1 LSPRGQP
8 MSDQLTAAS
17 NAMGIPEPLVERSAE
32 ARAAESGSSTEEILT
47 AWAGGEAAPTAAP
60 PETPDE
66 APEPETEEPAAEEPV
81 EEEPATPE
89 IVIDTPAEEAP
100 ETTERPVPAGPYK
113 PPVLVGARDNPMTI
127 LAAVVGL
134 FVVTFLV
141 GFVGPSFQGEAP
153 GARTSEIGYSGEALE
168 GQAIYASLN
177 CDSCHTQMVRP
188 VIADVGLGA
197 VTVHDS
203 NQILG
208 TRRFGPD
215 LSNAGA
221 RISGSQLAAIVG
233 GLGEHPA
240 YSLSEDDLGALVAY
254 LGESQTLEDEADA
267 GEAGSETES

>member
-1 LSPRGQP
+1 
-8 MSDQLTAAS
+8 MSEQLTAAS
-17 NAMGIPEPLVERSAE
+17 NAMGIPETLVERSAE
-32 ARAAESGSSTEEILT
+32 ARAAESGASTEEILT
-47 AWAGGEAAPTAAP
+47 AWAGGEAAPAAAP
-60 PETPDE
+60 PETPEE
-66 APEPETEEPAAEEPV
+66 APETETEEPAAEEPV
-81 EEEPATPE
+81 EEAPATPE
-89 IVIDTPAEEAP
+89 IVIDTPTEAP
-100 ETTERPVPAGPYK
+100 EKPKPAAPAGPYK

-141 GFVGPSFQGEAP
+141 GFVGASFQGEAP
-153 GARTSEIGYSGEALE
+153 GARTSEIGYSEEALD
-168 GQAIYASLN
+168 GQRIYASLN

-215 LSNAGA
+215 LSNVGA
-221 RISGSQLAAIVG
+221 RISESQLAAIVG

-240 YSLSEDDLGALVAY
+240 YSLSDADLGALVQY
-254 LGESQTLEDEADA
+254 LAESRTVADESTD
-267 GEAGSETES
+267 EPESETES

>member
-1 LSPRGQP
+1 

-32 ARAAESGSSTEEILT
+32 ARAAESGASTEEILT
-47 AWAGGEAAPTAAP
+47 AWAGGEAAPAAAP
-60 PETPDE
+60 PEAPEE
-66 APEPETEEPAAEEPV
+66 APEPDTDEPAAEEPV
-81 EEEPATPE
+81 DEEPATPE
-89 IVIDTPAEEAP
+89 IVIEAPAEEAP
-100 ETTERPVPAGPYK
+100 ERPERAAPAGPYK
-113 PPVLVGARDNPMTI
+113 PPILVGARDNPMTI

-153 GARTSEIGYSGEALE
+153 GARTSEIGYSEEALD
-168 GQAIYASLN
+168 GQRVYASLN

-215 LSNAGA
+215 LSNVGA
-221 RISGSQLAAIVG
+221 RLSDSQLAAIVG

-240 YSLSEDDLGALVAY
+240 YSLSEGDLGALVEY
-254 LGESQTLEDEADA
+254 LAQSQTLEGEGTDEAA
-267 GEAGSETES
+267 SETES